1 MSLDRLRTVCYIPP
15 IRNGSRISFNHKG
28 LENLFYTGETS
39 KIDKKLHN
47 RILRRLDVLNAA
59 RSTQD
64 LNVPGFNFHPL
75 NGFRPTRYSI
85 HVNGPWCLTFEF
97 EDETALRVDLEQYH

>member
-1 MSLDRLRTVCYIPP
+1 MIL
-15 IRNGSRISFNHKG
+15 SFNHKG
-28 LENLFYTGETS
+28 LENLFYMGETS

-75 NGFRPTRYSI
+75 NGFGRRAIRSMSTAHGASHSSLRTRPLSGSI
-85 HVNGPWCLTFEF
+85 SSSIT
-97 EDETALRVDLEQYH
+97 DETAFIRGKKVSL